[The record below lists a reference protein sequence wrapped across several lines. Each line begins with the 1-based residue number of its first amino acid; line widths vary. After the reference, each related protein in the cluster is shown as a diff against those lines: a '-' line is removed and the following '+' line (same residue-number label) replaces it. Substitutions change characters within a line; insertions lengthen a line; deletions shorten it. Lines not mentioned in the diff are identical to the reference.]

1 MLPTARLHGCCR
13 TGVVASETAVL
24 QSRLARA
31 SIIAMV
37 DAGWSDRLDSL
48 LRSNVEDQY
57 RGLSTML
64 KKPLRWD
71 SVAKQIPGMSAE
83 QCQARW
89 TALRALPGVEHKG
102 QLSLVPN
109 SHTARFGGSL
119 QGRRGS
125 PGVGTRPPP
134 GARPATGAA
143 ATSASLTGHG
153 ALITGSRPGSAAL
166 PQRTNQASPRT
177 GAGLC

>member
-1 MLPTARLHGCCR
+1 
-13 TGVVASETAVL
+13 
-24 QSRLARA
+24 
-31 SIIAMV
+31 MV

-57 RGLSTML
+57 RGLSTVL

-102 QLSLVPN
+102 HLSLLPN

-119 QGRRGS
+119 QVRRGS
-125 PGVGTRPPP
+125 PGLGTRPPAAP

-143 ATSASLTGHG
+143 ATSAVGTSGGGDAGGEFGGQSGGGTEGGHMVGGGCGDAG
-153 ALITGSRPGSAAL
+153 AH
-166 PQRTNQASPRT
+166 AS
-177 GAGLC
+177 